1 MTADQYKQARLMLGL
16 SAKQLAERLGVSFG
30 TIYNRESGKT
40 ATIPQE
46 AVIAIT
52 QLIKKSKLK

>member
-1 MTADQYKQARLMLGL
+1 MTSEQYKQARIALGL

-30 TIYNRESGKT
+30 TVYNRESGKT

-46 AVIAIT
+46 AIIAIT
-52 QLIKKSKLK
+52 QLIKKSKTK

>member
-1 MTADQYKQARLMLGL
+1 MLGL

-40 ATIPQE
+40 AAIPQE